1 MRLKSIIRALGPG
14 LLWAGAA
21 IGVSHLVQSTRAGAE
36 FGFYLVGVLI
46 LANLMKYPFFEF
58 APRYAIATGNNLVTG
73 YRKISKALVVLFF
86 VLTLSTMFTIQAAV
100 TTVTAGIIGNVA
112 GLSTDPFYISIALL
126 ILCMVILIIGKYS
139 ILDRVIKVI
148 IILLTL
154 STLIAVIASL
164 SSFTGYKTTELQL
177 FDWNNLAHMM
187 FLFAFVGWMP
197 APIDVSVWHSFW
209 TLEKKKKTKGESL
222 GMKGSL
228 LDFNIGFFGTAA
240 LAIGFLSLGALLMY
254 GSGEQFSDKGVVFS
268 GQLMNLY
275 TSSIGNWAYPVIA
288 VAAITTMVSTTLTCF
303 DAYPR
308 VLVPVTEIL
317 FNKEK
322 QINKNRGYFI
332 WLLILGLGT
341 ISFIGLLSSTMRFM
355 VDLATTISVVTAPVF
370 AILNFVVIKSK
381 QMPMEYKPRP
391 WLSIYAIVSLVFL
404 VALSVG
410 YLYYRFFSG

>member
-73 YRKISKALVVLFF
+73 YRNISKALVVLFF

-164 SSFTGYKTTELQL
+164 SSFTGYKTTELQS

-381 QMPMEYKPRP
+381 QMPVEYKPRP